1 MTQLPMLEESE
12 EDESITVVIEDER
25 WLAMRADVEAQVR
38 DVVARV
44 LEAEE
49 VQGQVAVVLADDA
62 MIRSLNHDF
71 RGKDAPT
78 NVLSFPAK
86 DEEMLGDIILS
97 LDTLTRE
104 ATEQNKDIWHH
115 TTHLL
120 VHGVLHIIGYDH
132 EDDAEAEEMEAR
144 EVALLA
150 GFMIS
155 NPYE

>member
-25 WLAMRADVEAQVR
+25 WLSMRADVEAQVR

-86 DEEMLGDIILS
+86 DDEMLGDIILS

-132 EDDAEAEEMEAR
+132 EDDVEAEEMEAR